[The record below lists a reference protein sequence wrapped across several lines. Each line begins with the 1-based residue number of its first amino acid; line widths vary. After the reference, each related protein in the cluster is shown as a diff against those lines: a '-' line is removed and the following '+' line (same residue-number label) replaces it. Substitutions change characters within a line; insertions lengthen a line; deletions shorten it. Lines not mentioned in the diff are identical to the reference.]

1 MALMTLAT
9 IISHATRL
17 AQDARIPMS
26 QASEYA
32 NIAISIVGQADG
44 IQHAPKETVGFAST
58 TTSDNRLGFPTDY
71 DYTLGLKL
79 GVPTSWSTATSRDTS
94 WVGLDKQPAT
104 WNDPYQSGSSGEPRF
119 YNEFATWF
127 ELMPSPDSRYSVE
140 IRYMRKTSELTN
152 STATP
157 PFDEQWHWAVA
168 LKTAELISQNNSDF
182 TNESANRSRYK
193 TYLSELRP
201 DQGKKRMD
209 ARGAYVTVA
218 WRRR

>member
-1 MALMTLAT
+1 MPLLSLAQL
-9 IISHATRL
+9 ISHATRL
-17 AQDARIPMS
+17 AQDPRIPMS

-32 NIAISIVGQADG
+32 NLAIGIVGQADG
-44 IQHAPKETVGFAST
+44 IQHSPKETVGFAST
-58 TTSDNRLGFPTDY
+58 TTSDNRIGFPVDY
-71 DYTLGLKL
+71 DYAIGLKL
-79 GVPTSWSTATSRDTS
+79 GVPTSWSTATSRDTR
-94 WVGLDKQPAT
+94 WVGLDKQPAP

-127 ELMPSPDSRYSVE
+127 ELMPSPNSAYSVE
-140 IRYMRKTSELTN
+140 MRYMRKTSEITD
-152 STATP
+152 SSATP

-168 LKTAELISQNNSDF
+168 LKTAELIAQNNSDF
-182 TNESANRSRYK
+182 TNESANRQRYR